1 MSREMEAVFE
11 AIRKLD
17 EAWCHLPDR
26 EFERMSRT
34 LKRLATATERVR
46 LSGLLP
52 GYPATTTSPEGDS
65 GSVH

>member
-52 GYPATTTSPEGDS
+52 GDSPRTDATES
-65 GSVH
+65 GSGPVH